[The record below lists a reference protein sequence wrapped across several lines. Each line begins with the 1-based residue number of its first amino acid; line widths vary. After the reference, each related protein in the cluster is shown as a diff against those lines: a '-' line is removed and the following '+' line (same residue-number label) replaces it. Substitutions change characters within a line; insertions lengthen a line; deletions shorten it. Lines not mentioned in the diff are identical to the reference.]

1 MFAHFIIRII
11 LVTLWPLVLRDCGA
25 AFITNPVKMTPSRC
39 VGSISFLD
47 DSQQPRVTFNKSVR
61 RVRRLE
67 AREVRVEGCGCFDLY
82 KLRHYRGSSQQVGP
96 GVSEVN
102 LRWVRSVERSECE
115 AHSSTPR
122 IRKTYRVRKIET
134 LTQQSTTTSVET
146 TTATVTTV
154 TTPKTT
160 KESTLLTTVPGP
172 TSEVLTTT
180 TTLTTTAAATAPST
194 QTENPSTISGGRGW
208 AATKVKESIQL
219 DKLSAV
225 GETTTTTT
233 VTLKVKP
240 ILVSEKDI
248 NKQHVNQTSITRSWN
263 KTLIILEEHL
273 TATWTESYQTSPI
286 SINTV
291 SQTSEPGSMTQ
302 IIKTSNKTLSRLKI
316 KSPSS
321 GFQRL
326 DYIGKKS
333 SYGTF
338 IKSEKAPMEES
349 TPKRELNQQVDIT
362 ADSVMAYPVPEV
374 SQDNEEKEERV
385 KDELDLE
392 IDATMT
398 NNKIETDNNAVDA
411 TDPITEHENVNEI
424 QKESMEPKM
433 SSLVSF
439 MSSSALKRREPIVFI
454 LIVQIVLK

>member
-47 DSQQPRVTFNKSVR
+47 ESQQARVTFNKSVR

-115 AHSSTPR
+115 AHSATPK

-134 LTQQSTTTSVET
+134 LTQQLTTTSVET
-146 TTATVTTV
+146 TTATTRSATKVTIPIP
-154 TTPKTT
+154 TTAMKT
-160 KESTLLTTVPGP
+160 TLLTIVPAP
-172 TSEVLTTT
+172 TSKVLTKTT
-180 TTLTTTAAATAPST
+180 IATTTAAATAPSS
-194 QTENPSTISGGRGW
+194 QTENPPTTSEGGGW
-208 AATKVKESIQL
+208 ATTKVKESIQL
-219 DKLSAV
+219 DNLSAFE
-225 GETTTTTT
+225 ETTKVT
-233 VTLKVKP
+233 VIEKP
-240 ILVSEKDI
+240 SISEKDI
-248 NKQHVNQTSITRSWN
+248 NKKHVNQTSITRSWN
-263 KTLIILEEHL
+263 KTLINLKEHL

-291 SQTSEPGSMTQ
+291 SQTLEPGSLTQ

-326 DYIGKKS
+326 ENIGKKS
-333 SYGTF
+333 ICSKF
-338 IKSEKAPMEES
+338 IESKEASREKI
-349 TPKRELNQQVDIT
+349 TLKRELNQQM
-362 ADSVMAYPVPEV
+362 DSVTTTQVPEV
-374 SQDNEEKEERV
+374 SQDEEEKEER
-385 KDELDLE
+385 DELDLE
-392 IDATMT
+392 SDATMT
-398 NNKIETDNNAVDA
+398 NNKIETDNNA

-439 MSSSALKRREPIVFI
+439 MSSSALKKREPIVFI